1 MYHLMLHPYADK
13 IFYIKATLELATCY
27 KGKPYGP
34 AIIRYRGSSS
44 YYEDF
49 TGTGYFVNG

>member
-1 MYHLMLHPYADK
+1 MLHPYADK